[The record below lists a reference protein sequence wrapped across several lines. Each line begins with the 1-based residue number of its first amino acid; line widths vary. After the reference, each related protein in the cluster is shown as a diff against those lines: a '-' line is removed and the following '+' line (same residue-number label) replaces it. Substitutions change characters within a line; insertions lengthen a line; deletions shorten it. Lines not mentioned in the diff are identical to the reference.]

1 MSTLGMYEL
10 THPELLSESDLKQ
23 ILENR
28 CIDFSDYK
36 NLSRFELIE
45 LYKRVALPL
54 PQRQS
59 ESIQNSDIRQ
69 HHEAMYSVNESHRN
83 SVSLNGTST
92 RKTDI
97 NETEKEIFC
106 IRPKSS
112 ANELK
117 QTSDKIRLNNSNTF
131 TKCNGIGKHN
141 NDGKHDEAPS
151 KKRQKITWP

>member
-10 THPELLSESDLKQ
+10 THPELLSESDLKE

-36 NLSRFELIE
+36 NLSKFELIE

-59 ESIQNSDIRQ
+59 ESTQNSDIRQ
-69 HHEAMYSVNESHRN
+69 HNETMYSVNESHRN
-83 SVSLNGTST
+83 PVSLNGTST
-92 RKTDI
+92 RKTDV
-97 NETEKEIFC
+97 NETAKEILC
-106 IRPKSS
+106 TRPKSS

-117 QTSDKIRLNNSNTF
+117 QTSNKICLYNSNTF
-131 TKCNGIGKHN
+131 TKCNSIGKRN

>member
-1 MSTLGMYEL
+1 MECVSM
-10 THPELLSESDLKQ
+10 
-23 ILENR
+23 R

-36 NLSRFELIE
+36 NLSKFELIE

-59 ESIQNSDIRQ
+59 ESTQNSDIRQ
-69 HHEAMYSVNESHRN
+69 HNETMYSVNESHRN
-83 SVSLNGTST
+83 PVSLNGTST
-92 RKTDI
+92 RKTDV
-97 NETEKEIFC
+97 NETAKEILC
-106 IRPKSS
+106 TRPKSS

-117 QTSDKIRLNNSNTF
+117 QTSNKICLYNSNTF
-131 TKCNGIGKHN
+131 TKCNSIGKRN